1 MVHFVAF
8 LRGINVGGHT
18 AKKETLQ
25 QAFKELG
32 FLNVDTYKQSGNVVF
47 DTPNTDEVAL
57 AVEIEEKLKTTLGFN
72 VPVFLRTIPELN
84 TIIKADRFKGQNAEG
99 TSFLVTFLKSPVS
112 TLPLELPAT
121 IPKSSAQVISMH
133 DREVF
138 SVTHGGG
145 EGAQPN
151 PYIEKTLKTK
161 TTTRNLNII
170 QEIMV
175 KYGRL

>member
-1 MVHFVAF
+1 MAHFVAF

-32 FLNVDTYKQSGNVVF
+32 FSNVATYKQSGNVVF
-47 DTPNTDEVAL
+47 HTPNTDEEDLPAK
-57 AVEIEEKLKTTLGFN
+57 IEEKLKNTLGFD
-72 VPVFLRTIPELN
+72 VPVFLRTIPEL
-84 TIIKADRFKGQNAEG
+84 KAIVAADHFKGQSTEG
-99 TSFLVTFLKSPVS
+99 SSFLITFLNSKILTFPMK
-112 TLPLELPAT
+112 LPAT
-121 IPKSSAQVISMH
+121 IPKSQAQVIAAA

-138 SVTHGGG
+138 SVTYGGG
-145 EGAQPN
+145 EGALPN

-170 QEIMV
+170 KEIAV
-175 KYGRL
+175 KYC

>member
-1 MVHFVAF
+1 MAHFVAF

-25 QAFKELG
+25 QAFNELG
-32 FLNVDTYKQSGNVVF
+32 FSNVATYKQSGNVVF
-47 DTPNTDEVAL
+47 DTPNSDEVTL
-57 AVEIEEKLKTTLGFN
+57 AGEIEEKLKTTLGFD

-84 TIIKADRFKGQNAEG
+84 AIIKADQFKGQNNEG
-99 TSFLVTFLKSPVS
+99 SSFLVTFLKSPVS
-112 TLPLELPAT
+112 TFPLQLPTT

-133 DREVF
+133 NREVF

-145 EGAQPN
+145 EGALPN

-175 KYGRL
+175 KYG